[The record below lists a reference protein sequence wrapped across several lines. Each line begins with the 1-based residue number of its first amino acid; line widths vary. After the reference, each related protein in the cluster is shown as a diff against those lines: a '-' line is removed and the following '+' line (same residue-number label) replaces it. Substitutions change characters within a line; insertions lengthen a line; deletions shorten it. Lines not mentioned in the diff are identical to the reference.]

1 MFKDYYQEELAYL
14 HDLGRDFAK
23 AYPDLGSFLSQPG
36 SDPDVERLLEGV
48 AFLTGRL
55 RQKLDDEL
63 PELIHELVETFYP
76 HYLRPLPA
84 MTVMRFAPLQA
95 NHAGILRVPAGTNID
110 AVPVEG
116 TTCRFRTTAAVEL
129 PPLDLTGTA
138 LVTGAHHQLVFTF
151 RLRDGVDWA
160 KLPCDRLR
168 LHLAGEPQ
176 SARQLLLALVQAQ
189 DAHLAVDGRRVGPI
203 RISQAGFSSDEALM
217 PHPAT
222 APDAYRCLLEYFAF
236 PEKYLF
242 VDLAGLGVLAS
253 CPGARQAV
261 VSVTVDRNAQHL
273 EGIDPDQ
280 FLLGCAPAVNLFRH
294 DADPI
299 TVDHHRHEYQVTPAG
314 GQPTHYEVFSID
326 QVEGR
331 IQGGGGV
338 RPYHCLLHLAP
349 NHDHGQGFYVKRH
362 RPAVAGR
369 GADIH
374 LSFINAGGKSQ
385 ANEVVSLALTCT
397 NRQLPDQLKPGDIRL
412 STPDLPQGVT
422 ARNLIRPRSAVST
435 ILDGDLHWRLLG
447 HLNLSCGSVLTADAL
462 RQIVELYDLR
472 YMASLTD
479 RDAGGSAHATLNH
492 QRLKEG
498 IEAVTS
504 LPSTHLIDGIPVR
517 GLDITVTVDEERVG
531 GAGDAYLL
539 GAVLDEFLAQ
549 FITLNSFARLT
560 VHGRSSGSTFTFP
573 ARLGRRRLV

>member
-1 MFKDYYQEELAYL
+1 MFKDYYQEELTYL

-23 AYPDLGSFLSQPG
+23 AYPDLGPFLSQPG

-63 PELIHELVETFYP
+63 PELTHELVETFFP
-76 HYLRPLPA
+76 HYLRPVPA

-95 NHAGILRVPAGTNID
+95 NHAGLLRVPAGASID

-116 TTCRFRTTAAVEL
+116 TTCRFRTTSPVEL
-129 PPLDLTGTA
+129 LPLDLTSTT
-138 LVTGAHHQLVFTF
+138 LETGAHHRLVLTF
-151 RLRDGVDWA
+151 RLREGVDWA
-160 KLPCDRLR
+160 KLKCDKVR

-176 SARQLLLALVQAQ
+176 SARQLLLALVQSQ
-189 DAHLAVDGRRVGPI
+189 DGQLTVDGRRVGSI
-203 RISQAGFSSDEALM
+203 RFAQTGFAREEALL
-217 PHPAT
+217 PHPAN
-222 APDAYRCLLEYFAF
+222 APDAYRCLLEYFTF

-242 VDLAGLGVLAS
+242 IELSGLAALTA
-253 CPGARQAV
+253 CPGAKQAV
-261 VSVTVDRNAQHL
+261 VSATVDRNSQHL
-273 EGIDPDQ
+273 AGVDPDQ
-280 FLLGCAPAVNLFRH
+280 ILLGCTPAVNLFRH
-294 DADPI
+294 DADPLL
-299 TVDHHRHEYQVTPAG
+299 VDHRRHEYQVIPTG
-314 GQPTHYEVFSID
+314 GQPTHYEVFAID

-331 IQGGGGV
+331 IQGGGGA
-338 RPYHCLLHLAP
+338 RSYKRLLHMAR
-349 NHDHGQGFYVKRH
+349 NHDHGQGFFVERH

-374 LSFINAGGKSQ
+374 LSFINAGGAQQ
-385 ANEVVSLALTCT
+385 ANEVVSLTLTCT

-422 ARNLIRPRSAVST
+422 ARNLIKPRSAISP

-447 HLNLSCGSVLTADAL
+447 HLNLGCGSVLTADAL
-462 RQIVELYDLR
+462 RALIELYDLR
-472 YMASLTD
+472 YQASLAD
-479 RDAGGSAHATLNH
+479 RDAGGSAHAVLNH

-498 IEAVTS
+498 IETVRSQPTTR
-504 LPSTHLIDGIPVR
+504 LMEGVPVR
-517 GLDITVTVDEERVG
+517 GLDITVVVDEERVG
-531 GAGDAYLL
+531 GSGDAYLL

-549 FITLNSFARLT
+549 FITLNSFSRLT
-560 VHGRSSGSTFTFP
+560 VSCRNSGSSFAFP